1 MARNLPLYQDLSE
14 STDGYRTRKRPCVG
28 YRISVVAC
36 TLPRAKLNQY
46 LFNKQSTMDSAKSR
60 LHPVSSTAKPMRDQR
75 NVAVI
80 RLSDSHSLCL
90 PALLTRPKIKT
101 NQPTNQP
108 THPQTRLALLPH
120 PPMHNTTPFLNPQ
133 PSNNPQAKAQQPP
146 PGRQVGR

>member
-1 MARNLPLYQDLSE
+1 MTRKLQLHQDLSE
-14 STDGYRTRKRPCVG
+14 STDGYTTRKAPCVG

-108 THPQTRLALLPH
+108 TPKPAWLCFPIPQCTTQLLSLTPNLLTTRKQKP
-120 PPMHNTTPFLNPQ
+120 
-133 PSNNPQAKAQQPP
+133 NNLHQA
-146 PGRQVGR
+146 GR